1 MAAVKSISYLNNER
15 HDDLLKHERSVIFA
29 CSIRDKKCRMNC
41 IHI

>member
-1 MAAVKSISYLNNER
+1 MAAVTSMSYLKNER
-15 HDDLLKHERSVIFA
+15 HDALREHGQSVNFA